1 MELEKKRQEAAKGRW
16 TKARDMLTAQ
26 KTTTTLQNVSSESW
40 IDIHSMFFY
49 FNEVYFENK
58 LNNVLISWIDREDED
73 ADFRYCIGTDVP
85 KWWHGPR
92 KILCAGICCQIER
105 QITGAYARTCHI
117 RLPNALR
124 KFKLV
129 KETKATLL
137 HEMIHAYLYLT
148 GQIMEGESFND
159 HSRLLKQHMH
169 RINTDTL
176 VFDAYRP
183 KEGYGVSFADVAH
196 VEEEEAKRRELIDD
210 FSDEH
215 WKVLYLISKYSKLAE
230 LATDKERWVRQ
241 LSILVLIY
249 EGIVAGKLDYD
260 YAPASIFLE
269 GKRVYINLTQE
280 GKDNIDDL
288 LEVGLIRHLRMV
300 MKDNQSVVSYQVTV
314 EGLEMLPQKLTR
326 DLRAEVDEFIYAP
339 DTEELLLVEYD
350 GEVFTLKSER
360 GTLGRVS
367 SILETEDVSYVT
379 SPYLPYTLRDAAVP
393 LHSNAYR
400 ALEAAQGES
409 NLKDELDVTVSLSKI
424 VVMVG
429 EWIPFGCNH
438 LLELSAK
445 LGVKDRTAGG
455 YLTPEVDMKSSE
467 TALTMPS
474 GLTRVHID
482 SYHESQFINLDAEVE
497 FPEDDGIIQVEHFG
511 LRYQRDGVTLYA
523 LKIEAVMDQVLK
535 DVSLDN
541 MSRVMADVHADSST
555 VTDSLLSGHQKKLLD
570 MIYSG
575 HADARNKVNV
585 FIAESIEPKL
595 RAIKYLDGDACEC
608 EIRQVIGDTLH
619 AFDISDTDIVIFGA
633 EGVLFAGPKSMRFET
648 LLLAF
653 MSLKAREI
661 FILNYFNRMFVID
674 EGMKKYRKEIDRF
687 NDDPNNIPRIRAGLN
702 AIYEDATLL
711 EEVLYYF
718 QQSLEE
724 DALPEDKRPDIT
736 DPEALRL
743 LHVLQIDSMETSLRH
758 RTEDCTKSVQAAK
771 NEIVFLQ
778 SQIKN
783 CADLM
788 LRQVQQTTMNMFQSS
803 KEQMMINDTASNSL
817 DIMQMIFAGSL
828 A

>member
-1 MELEKKRQEAAKGRW
+1 
-16 TKARDMLTAQ
+16 MLTAQ

-49 FNEVYFENK
+49 FNEVYFEKK
-58 LNNVLISWIDREDED
+58 LNNVVISWIDREDED

-105 QITGAYARTCHI
+105 QITGAYARACHI

-159 HSRLLKQHMH
+159 HSRLFKQHMH

-249 EGIVAGKLDYD
+249 EGIVAGNLDYD

-300 MKDNQSVVSYQVTV
+300 TKDNQSVVSYQVTV

-360 GTLGRVS
+360 GTLARES

-379 SPYLPYTLRDAAVP
+379 SPYVP
-393 LHSNAYR
+393 PCMRECQFPENKSNTSR
-400 ALEAAQGES
+400 AGEAGEGES
-409 NLKDELDVTVSLSKI
+409 NIKDELDEAI
-424 VVMVG
+424 VISGITLLVG
-429 EWIPFGCNH
+429 EWIPFGSNQVVA
-438 LLELSAK
+438 LNDR
-445 LGVKDRTAGG
+445 LGSGERCQGG
-455 YLTPEVDMKSSE
+455 FL
-467 TALTMPS
+467 TALTDDTPDSMHYQQADDVD
-474 GLTRVHID
+474 LTEV
-482 SYHESQFINLDAEVE
+482 QLLDFSPETYVNFEAEVH
-497 FPEDDGIIQVEHFG
+497 FPEDEGIVQIENIGVHVDHHGNVAFG
-511 LRYQRDGVTLYA
+511 KHSTTTL
-523 LKIEAVMDQVLK
+523 
-535 DVSLDN
+535 
-541 MSRVMADVHADSST
+541 
-555 VTDSLLSGHQKKLLD
+555 
-570 MIYSG
+570 
-575 HADARNKVNV
+575 
-585 FIAESIEPKL
+585 
-595 RAIKYLDGDACEC
+595 C
-608 EIRQVIGDTLH
+608 
-619 AFDISDTDIVIFGA
+619 
-633 EGVLFAGPKSMRFET
+633 
-648 LLLAF
+648 
-653 MSLKAREI
+653 
-661 FILNYFNRMFVID
+661 
-674 EGMKKYRKEIDRF
+674 
-687 NDDPNNIPRIRAGLN
+687 
-702 AIYEDATLL
+702 LL
-711 EEVLYYF
+711 ERMVWLQPAGTAVLRT
-718 QQSLEE
+718 
-724 DALPEDKRPDIT
+724 RP
-736 DPEALRL
+736 
-743 LHVLQIDSMETSLRH
+743 H
-758 RTEDCTKSVQAAK
+758 
-771 NEIVFLQ
+771 
-778 SQIKN
+778 
-783 CADLM
+783 
-788 LRQVQQTTMNMFQSS
+788 
-803 KEQMMINDTASNSL
+803 TA
-817 DIMQMIFAGSL
+817 QHTRRACP
-828 A
+828 